1 MQPAMGHV
9 QKAYVIGRE
18 AEAFAMQLDVDCEV
32 SRTMQAA
39 VSAAYAQSQPGDV
52 VLLAPAAAS
61 FDQYDSYETRGEDFI
76 AQVAA
81 IKGT

>member
-1 MQPAMGHV
+1 
-9 QKAYVIGRE
+9 
-18 AEAFAMQLDVDCEV
+18 
-32 SRTMQAA
+32 MQAA